1 MLMGRIARCE
11 RWEQQGSAWLRA
23 GGAERDRIMAM
34 IGYVAGALAAGAATF
49 AGMHTMVPWSQLYG
63 ENFNGVKEGLK
74 VLALTYDDGPND
86 PWTMKLLDVLEK
98 HQVSATFFMVGR
110 YVRERPEIVRAVQQA
125 GHSIGNHS
133 YTHPNL
139 IFASQAKLRQELEDT
154 SAAIEEATGERPFLF
169 RPPFGARRPGTF
181 KTVEELK
188 MYPVM
193 WRVTCFDW
201 AAKSHEQILKHARRQ
216 IAGGEVVLLHDGG
229 HLRMGEDRSHTVR
242 ATDELIAEFKDR
254 GYLFTTVT
262 EMMQMRPGVELPF
275 GARPLK

>member
-1 MLMGRIARCE
+1 MRGPE
-11 RWEQQGSAWLRA
+11 E
-23 GGAERDRIMAM
+23 DRIIAM

-63 ENFNGVKEGLK
+63 ENFNGVKDGLK

-86 PWTMKLLDVLEK
+86 PWTMKMLDVLAK

-110 YVRERPEIVRAVQQA
+110 YVRERPEIARAVQQA

-154 SAAIEEATGERPFLF
+154 SVAIFDATGERPFLF
-169 RPPFGARRPGTF
+169 RPPFGARKPGTF

-188 MYPVM
+188 MFPVM

-229 HLRMGEDRSHTVR
+229 HLKMGEDRSHTVR
-242 ATDELIAEFKDR
+242 ATDELIAEYKDR
-254 GYLFTTVT
+254 GFLFTTVT
-262 EMMQMRPGVELPF
+262 EMMQMRPGVEMPF
-275 GARPLK
+275 GARALK